1 MQETLMHKKHLL
13 LLAAIAASPLCHT
26 GTLDDPKA
34 GLWQQ
39 STQHSPD
46 GKQWRPGVKTQG
58 CLTEA
63 QASQW
68 EENVRQQI
76 AAASCTVQS
85 LTVIGGKID
94 GVIACTTIYQPVVQ
108 ISGLYSDSAYSVN
121 LASSGVV
128 AGAPLQVFARW
139 AGRRLGSC

>member
-1 MQETLMHKKHLL
+1 MHKKLL
-13 LLAAIAASPLCHT
+13 LLAALAASSLAHT

-58 CLTEA
+58 CLTET
-63 QASQW
+63 QAANW

-76 AAASCTVQS
+76 AAANCAVQS

-94 GVIACTTIYQPVVQ
+94 GVIACTSINQPVVQ
-108 ISGLYSDSAYSVN
+108 VSGLYSDSAYSVN

-128 AGAPLQVFARW
+128 SGTPVTVFARW

>member
-1 MQETLMHKKHLL
+1 MHKNLFI
-13 LLAAIAASPLCHT
+13 LLAAVAVSPMGHT

-39 STQHSPD
+39 STQLSPD

-94 GVIACTTIYQPVVQ
+94 GLIACNSINQPVVQ
-108 ISGLYSDSAYSVN
+108 VSGLYSDSAYSVN

-128 AGAPLQVFARW
+128 GSTPVTVFAKW
-139 AGRRLGSC
+139 VGRRLGSC

>member
-1 MQETLMHKKHLL
+1 MRKSLL
-13 LLAAIAASPLCHT
+13 VLFAAVAVSPVSHG
-26 GTLDDPKA
+26 GTLDDPKP

-39 STQHSPD
+39 STQLSPD
-46 GKQWRPGVKTQG
+46 GRQWRPGVKTQG

-85 LTVIGGKID
+85 LSVIGGKID
-94 GVIACTTIYQPVVQ
+94 GVIACHSINQPVVQ
-108 ISGLYSDSAYSVN
+108 VSGLYSDSAYSVN
-121 LASSGVV
+121 LASAGVV
-128 AGAPLQVFARW
+128 GTAPVTVFAKW
-139 AGRRLGSC
+139 VGRRLGSC

>member
-1 MQETLMHKKHLL
+1 MHRSLL
-13 LLAAIAASPLCHT
+13 ILLAAVAASAIGHT

-39 STQHSPD
+39 STQLSPD
-46 GKQWRPGVKTQG
+46 GRQWRPGVKTQG

-94 GVIACTTIYQPVVQ
+94 GVIACTSINQPVVQ
-108 ISGLYSDSAYSVN
+108 VSGLYSDSAYSVN

-128 AGAPLQVFARW
+128 GTAPVTVFAKW
-139 AGRRLGSC
+139 VGRRLGSC

>member
-1 MQETLMHKKHLL
+1 MRKKLL
-13 LLAAIAASPLCHT
+13 TLLATAALAPLAHT
-26 GTLDDPKA
+26 GTLDDPKP
-34 GLWQQ
+34 GLWRQ
-39 STQHSPD
+39 STQLSPD

-63 QASQW
+63 QAAQW

-85 LTVIGGKID
+85 LSVIGGKID
-94 GVIACTTIYQPVVQ
+94 GVIACNTINRPVVQ
-108 ISGLYSDSAYSVN
+108 ISGLYSDSSYSVN

-128 AGAPLQVFARW
+128 GTAPVTVFAKW
-139 AGRRLGSC
+139 VGSRLGSC